1 MSKIMAMFLG
11 SVGILVAG
19 IISVVITDDITGL
32 VFCSFVF
39 WVIIWELNEELM
51 LLEELEELEER
62 LHGQETN
69 YYDGKKDC

>member
-19 IISVVITDDITGL
+19 IISVIITDDITGL

-39 WVIIWELNEELM
+39 LVIIWELNEELR
-51 LLEELEELEER
+51 LLEELEEMEER
-62 LHGQETN
+62 LYERR
-69 YYDGKKDC
+69 DEEIKSR

>member
-19 IISVVITDDITGL
+19 IISVIITDDITGL

-51 LLEELEELEER
+51 LLEELEKLEEILYER
-62 LHGQETN
+62 RDEEI
-69 YYDGKKDC
+69 KSR

>member
-19 IISVVITDDITGL
+19 IISVIITDDITGL
-32 VFCSFVF
+32 VFCSFLF

-62 LHGQETN
+62 LYERR
-69 YYDGKKDC
+69 DEEIKSR